1 MSSVYKITGIN
12 SESQKPFKLIFKTG
26 FHSKKSIIKMII
38 NTVDGKLID
47 TESDLSSEERHVL
60 QKLFLWE
67 SMAESIEQFRQKKKE
82 ALLKGWG
89 SSGPVNES
97 PALKSVIHHLE
108 MKVLDRLS
116 PDKMKI

>member
-1 MSSVYKITGIN
+1 
-12 SESQKPFKLIFKTG
+12 
-26 FHSKKSIIKMII
+26 MII
-38 NTVDGKLID
+38 NTVDGNTID

-89 SSGPVNES
+89 SSGQISES
-97 PALKSVIHHLE
+97 PSLKSVINHLE
-108 MKVLDRLS
+108 SKVLKRLS
-116 PDKMKI
+116 LNTK